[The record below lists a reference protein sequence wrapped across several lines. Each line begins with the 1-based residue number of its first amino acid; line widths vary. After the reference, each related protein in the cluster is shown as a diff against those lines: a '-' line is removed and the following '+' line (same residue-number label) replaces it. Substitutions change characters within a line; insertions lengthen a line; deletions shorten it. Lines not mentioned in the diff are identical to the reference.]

1 MTGRARARSRGRGRG
16 QEPAAPGAQPSVPP
30 EAAKPMPPPSEG
42 QLVGRGRQ
50 KPAPGAMSEEA
61 MLQISAG
68 FQQVKIGER
77 GGRRRDFHDSG
88 VHTRQLMEH
97 YHVDFKPPME
107 SRRLR
112 SALLFQHEET
122 LGKAHT
128 FDGAILFLPN
138 KLHNTETVLCSE
150 TRNGEKVE
158 ITVTLTNELPPSSP
172 VCLQFYNIMF
182 RRILRILNMQ
192 QIGRHYYNPDD
203 PFNIPQHRLTIW
215 PGFVTTILQYESSI
229 MLCTDVSHKVLR
241 SETVLDFMYSLR
253 QQYNNKTYRID
264 DIAWDHTPNNTFKKG
279 DTEISFKNYFK
290 TQYGLDITDGN
301 QVLLVSHVKRL
312 GPSGLTDKMRADFNI
327 MKDLASHTR
336 LSPEQRESRINRLIS
351 NINRNADVQNEL
363 TTWGLSFE
371 NRLLSL
377 NGRVLPSERIIQ
389 GGRAYEYN
397 PWTADWTKEMRGL
410 PLISCMS
417 LDNWLMFYTRRNAD
431 VAQSLLQTL
440 NKVSGPMGIRMQRA
454 VMIEYEDRQESLL
467 RALQQNVARETQM
480 VVVILPTN
488 RKDKYDCVKKY
499 LCVDCPTPSQCVVS
513 RTISKPQA
521 LMTVATKIALQMN
534 CKMGGE
540 LWSVEI
546 PLRQLMIVG
555 IDCYHDTAAGKR
567 SIGALVATAL
577 KAYLK
582 YNNSLP
588 SRIIVYRDGVGD
600 GMLRSV
606 VDYEVPQIM
615 QSIKTMGQDY
625 EPKLSVVVVK
635 KRISSRFFARID
647 GKIANPPPG
656 TVIDTEVTRPEWYD
670 FFIVSQAV
678 RFGCVAPTHYNVVF
692 DNSGL
697 KPDHMQRLT
706 YKLCHMYY
714 NWQGI
719 VRVPAPCQYA
729 HKLAFLVGQSIH
741 KEPNMNLD
749 DFLYYLCSAFAE
761 KQDLQ
766 WTLTLRDRK
775 GRVQSTE
782 DNRHF
787 NDIVMRDRLA
797 DLNGG
802 RQSASED
809 GGVTV
814 SMERDGFMQ
823 DFFRKVEEIRGVI
836 GKISSLVNEV
846 KKKHSVILS
855 APNPDETM
863 QQNLPTDEQMNQASV
878 DARIQKTQYTN
889 LSRKFVEVMTQY
901 SEAQVLFREKSKS
914 RIQRQLEIT
923 GRITTNEELEEML
936 ETGNPSIFISDI
948 ISDSQITRQALNEI
962 ESRHK
967 DILRL
972 DGDQESCEKYI
983 ILALIVLVVLAVIAL
998 IVGLSVGLS
1007 VKTTTNSASS
1017 SSNAA
1022 NPFECGDNF
1031 FRKSLVV
1038 SKKVLTNLFTSN
1050 HFQKSD
1056 ANAFAHKKIKKKL
1069 VFVAICGSVCIIIL
1083 LIIILIGVY
1092 SD

>member
-1 MTGRARARSRGRGRG
+1 METFFWISNGWVINLRANFMRLLSRPLWALY
-16 QEPAAPGAQPSVPP
+16 Q
-30 EAAKPMPPPSEG
+30 
-42 QLVGRGRQ
+42 
-50 KPAPGAMSEEA
+50 
-61 MLQISAG
+61 
-68 FQQVKIGER
+68 
-77 GGRRRDFHDSG
+77 
-88 VHTRQLMEH
+88 
-97 YHVDFKPPME
+97 YHVDYKPPME

-172 VCLQFYNIMF
+172 VCLQFYNILF

-253 QQYNNKTYRID
+253 QQC
-264 DIAWDHTPNNTFKKG
+264 G
-279 DTEISFKNYFK
+279 DQRFPEACTKELVGLIILTKICYFILSLSLQ
-290 TQYGLDITDGN
+290 QYGLDITDGN

-312 GPSGLTDKMRADFNI
+312 GPSGRPPPGPAMLVPEFCYLTGLTDKMRADFNI

-336 LSPEQRESRINRLIS
+336 LSPEQRETRINRLIS

-371 NRLLSL
+371 NRLLSM

-454 VMIEYEDRQESLL
+454 IMIEYEDRQESLL

-567 SIGALVATAL
+567 SIGALVASLNQGMSRWFSKCVLQNRGQEIIDALKGSLQAAL

-582 YNNSLP
+582 YNNCLP
-588 SRIIVYRDGVGD
+588 SRIIVFRDGVGD
-600 GMLRSV
+600 GMLQSV

-692 DNSGL
+692 DSSGL

-749 DFLYYLCSAFAE
+749 DFLYYL
-761 KQDLQ
+761 
-766 WTLTLRDRK
+766 
-775 GRVQSTE
+775 
-782 DNRHF
+782 
-787 NDIVMRDRLA
+787 
-797 DLNGG
+797 
-802 RQSASED
+802 
-809 GGVTV
+809 
-814 SMERDGFMQ
+814 
-823 DFFRKVEEIRGVI
+823 
-836 GKISSLVNEV
+836 
-846 KKKHSVILS
+846 
-855 APNPDETM
+855 
-863 QQNLPTDEQMNQASV
+863 
-878 DARIQKTQYTN
+878 
-889 LSRKFVEVMTQY
+889 
-901 SEAQVLFREKSKS
+901 
-914 RIQRQLEIT
+914 
-923 GRITTNEELEEML
+923 
-936 ETGNPSIFISDI
+936 
-948 ISDSQITRQALNEI
+948 
-962 ESRHK
+962 
-967 DILRL
+967 
-972 DGDQESCEKYI
+972 
-983 ILALIVLVVLAVIAL
+983 
-998 IVGLSVGLS
+998 
-1007 VKTTTNSASS
+1007 
-1017 SSNAA
+1017 
-1022 NPFECGDNF
+1022 
-1031 FRKSLVV
+1031 
-1038 SKKVLTNLFTSN
+1038 
-1050 HFQKSD
+1050 
-1056 ANAFAHKKIKKKL
+1056 
-1069 VFVAICGSVCIIIL
+1069 
-1083 LIIILIGVY
+1083 
-1092 SD
+1092 

>member
-1 MTGRARARSRGRGRG
+1 MIKLYGNKRIIFIIPL
-16 QEPAAPGAQPSVPP
+16 QQPSVSQ
-30 EAAKPMPPPSEG
+30 EAAKPVMPTPPEG

-50 KPAPGAMSEEA
+50 KPAPGAMSEEGNNVR
-61 MLQISAG
+61 LDTLPVTTG
-68 FQQVKIGER
+68 V
-77 GGRRRDFHDSG
+77 SG
-88 VHTRQLMEH
+88 TAIELRANFMRLLSRPLWALYQ

-138 KLHNTETVLCSE
+138 KLHNTVCFQILK

-172 VCLQFYNIMF
+172 VCLQFYNILF

-215 PGFVTTILQYESSI
+215 PGFMTTILQYESSI
-229 MLCTDVSHKVLR
+229 MLCSDVSHKVLR

-253 QQYNNKTYRID
+253 QQCGDQRFPEACTKELVGLIILTKYNNKTYRID

-301 QVLLVSHVKRL
+301 QALLVSHVKRL
-312 GPSGLTDKMRADFNI
+312 GPSGRPPPGPAMLVPEFCYLTGLTDKMRADFNI

-336 LSPEQRESRINRLIS
+336 LSPEQREGRINRLIS

-389 GGRAYEYN
+389 G
-397 PWTADWTKEMRGL
+397 ADWAKEMRGL

-454 VMIEYEDRQESLL
+454 IMIEYEDRQESLL

-534 CKMGGE
+534 FKMGGE

-567 SIGALVATAL
+567 SIGALKMALFNQIHLKFVLTAL

-749 DFLYYLCSAFAE
+749 DFLYYL
-761 KQDLQ
+761 
-766 WTLTLRDRK
+766 
-775 GRVQSTE
+775 
-782 DNRHF
+782 
-787 NDIVMRDRLA
+787 
-797 DLNGG
+797 
-802 RQSASED
+802 
-809 GGVTV
+809 
-814 SMERDGFMQ
+814 
-823 DFFRKVEEIRGVI
+823 
-836 GKISSLVNEV
+836 
-846 KKKHSVILS
+846 
-855 APNPDETM
+855 
-863 QQNLPTDEQMNQASV
+863 
-878 DARIQKTQYTN
+878 
-889 LSRKFVEVMTQY
+889 
-901 SEAQVLFREKSKS
+901 
-914 RIQRQLEIT
+914 
-923 GRITTNEELEEML
+923 
-936 ETGNPSIFISDI
+936 
-948 ISDSQITRQALNEI
+948 
-962 ESRHK
+962 
-967 DILRL
+967 
-972 DGDQESCEKYI
+972 
-983 ILALIVLVVLAVIAL
+983 
-998 IVGLSVGLS
+998 
-1007 VKTTTNSASS
+1007 
-1017 SSNAA
+1017 
-1022 NPFECGDNF
+1022 
-1031 FRKSLVV
+1031 
-1038 SKKVLTNLFTSN
+1038 
-1050 HFQKSD
+1050 
-1056 ANAFAHKKIKKKL
+1056 
-1069 VFVAICGSVCIIIL
+1069 
-1083 LIIILIGVY
+1083 
-1092 SD
+1092 

>member
-16 QEPAAPGAQPSVPP
+16 QEPAAPGAQPPLSQ
-30 EAAKPMPPPSEG
+30 EAAKPVMPTPPEG

-50 KPAPGAMSEEA
+50 KPAPGAMSEEV

-97 YHVDFKPPME
+97 VKESKSGVSGTAIELRANFMRLLSRPLWALYQYHVDYKPPME

-172 VCLQFYNIMF
+172 VCLQFYNILF

-253 QQYNNKTYRID
+253 QQCGDQRFAEACTKELVGLIILTKYNNKTYRID
-264 DIAWDHTPNNTFKKG
+264 DIAWDHTPNNTFTKG

-301 QVLLVSHVKRL
+301 QALLVSHVKRP
-312 GPSGLTDKMRADFNI
+312 GPAGRPPPGPAMLVPEFCYLTGLTDKMRADFNI

-351 NINRNADVQNEL
+351 NIDRNGDVQNEL

-389 GGRAYEYN
+389 GSRAYEYN
-397 PWTADWTKEMRGL
+397 PWAADWSKEMRGL
-410 PLISCMS
+410 PLISCMNM
-417 LDNWLMFYTRRNAD
+417 DNWLMFYTRRNAD
-431 VAQSLLQTL
+431 VAQGLLQTL
-440 NKVSGPMGIRMQRA
+440 NRVAGPMGIRMQRA
-454 VMIEYEDRQESLL
+454 IMIEYEDRQESLL

-488 RKDKYDCVKKY
+488 RKDKYDCVKKF
-499 LCVDCPTPSQCVVS
+499 LCVDCPTPSQCVVA

-546 PLRQLMIVG
+546 PLKQLMIVG

-567 SIGALVATAL
+567 SIGALVASLNHGMSRWFSKCVLQNRGQEIIDALKGSLQAAL

-582 YNNSLP
+582 YNNCLP

-600 GMLRSV
+600 GMLQSV

-615 QSIKTMGQDY
+615 QSIKTLGQDY
-625 EPKLSVVVVK
+625 EPKLTVVVVK

-656 TVIDTEVTRPEWYD
+656 TVIDSEVTRPEWYD

-678 RFGCVAPTHYNVVF
+678 RFGCVAPTHYNVIF
-692 DNSGL
+692 DSSGL

-749 DFLYYLCSAFAE
+749 DFLYYL
-761 KQDLQ
+761 
-766 WTLTLRDRK
+766 
-775 GRVQSTE
+775 
-782 DNRHF
+782 
-787 NDIVMRDRLA
+787 
-797 DLNGG
+797 
-802 RQSASED
+802 
-809 GGVTV
+809 
-814 SMERDGFMQ
+814 
-823 DFFRKVEEIRGVI
+823 
-836 GKISSLVNEV
+836 
-846 KKKHSVILS
+846 
-855 APNPDETM
+855 
-863 QQNLPTDEQMNQASV
+863 
-878 DARIQKTQYTN
+878 
-889 LSRKFVEVMTQY
+889 
-901 SEAQVLFREKSKS
+901 
-914 RIQRQLEIT
+914 
-923 GRITTNEELEEML
+923 
-936 ETGNPSIFISDI
+936 
-948 ISDSQITRQALNEI
+948 
-962 ESRHK
+962 
-967 DILRL
+967 
-972 DGDQESCEKYI
+972 
-983 ILALIVLVVLAVIAL
+983 
-998 IVGLSVGLS
+998 
-1007 VKTTTNSASS
+1007 
-1017 SSNAA
+1017 
-1022 NPFECGDNF
+1022 
-1031 FRKSLVV
+1031 
-1038 SKKVLTNLFTSN
+1038 
-1050 HFQKSD
+1050 
-1056 ANAFAHKKIKKKL
+1056 
-1069 VFVAICGSVCIIIL
+1069 
-1083 LIIILIGVY
+1083 
-1092 SD
+1092 

>member
-1 MTGRARARSRGRGRG
+1 MIQLYGNKRIIFIIPL
-16 QEPAAPGAQPSVPP
+16 QQPSVSQ
-30 EAAKPMPPPSEG
+30 EAAKPVMPTPPEG

-50 KPAPGAMSEEA
+50 KPAPGAMSEEGKCIRA
-61 MLQISAG
+61 A
-68 FQQVKIGER
+68 
-77 GGRRRDFHDSG
+77 SG
-88 VHTRQLMEH
+88 NTVACINVRLDTLPVTTGVSGTAIELRANFMRLLSRPLWALYQ

-138 KLHNTETVLCSE
+138 KLHNTVCFQILK

-172 VCLQFYNIMF
+172 VCLQFYNILF

-215 PGFVTTILQYESSI
+215 PGFMTTILQYESSI
-229 MLCTDVSHKVLR
+229 MLCSDVSHKVLR

-253 QQYNNKTYRID
+253 QQCGDQRFPEACTKELVGLIILTKYNNKTYRID

-301 QVLLVSHVKRL
+301 QALLVSHVKRL
-312 GPSGLTDKMRADFNI
+312 GPSGRPPPGPAMLVPEFCYLTGLTDKMRADFNI

-336 LSPEQRESRINRLIS
+336 LSPEQREGRINRLIS

-389 GGRAYEYN
+389 G
-397 PWTADWTKEMRGL
+397 ADWAKEMRGL

-440 NKVSGPMGIRMQRA
+440 NKVSGPMGIRMQRPSR
-454 VMIEYEDRQESLL
+454 IEYEDRQESLL

-567 SIGALVATAL
+567 SIGALGTMVTLTEWHTKLSLPQHSVLKLFVFSAAL

-600 GMLRSV
+600 GMLQSV

-749 DFLYYLCSAFAE
+749 DFLYYL
-761 KQDLQ
+761 
-766 WTLTLRDRK
+766 
-775 GRVQSTE
+775 
-782 DNRHF
+782 
-787 NDIVMRDRLA
+787 
-797 DLNGG
+797 
-802 RQSASED
+802 
-809 GGVTV
+809 
-814 SMERDGFMQ
+814 
-823 DFFRKVEEIRGVI
+823 
-836 GKISSLVNEV
+836 
-846 KKKHSVILS
+846 
-855 APNPDETM
+855 
-863 QQNLPTDEQMNQASV
+863 
-878 DARIQKTQYTN
+878 
-889 LSRKFVEVMTQY
+889 
-901 SEAQVLFREKSKS
+901 
-914 RIQRQLEIT
+914 
-923 GRITTNEELEEML
+923 
-936 ETGNPSIFISDI
+936 
-948 ISDSQITRQALNEI
+948 
-962 ESRHK
+962 
-967 DILRL
+967 
-972 DGDQESCEKYI
+972 
-983 ILALIVLVVLAVIAL
+983 
-998 IVGLSVGLS
+998 
-1007 VKTTTNSASS
+1007 
-1017 SSNAA
+1017 
-1022 NPFECGDNF
+1022 
-1031 FRKSLVV
+1031 
-1038 SKKVLTNLFTSN
+1038 
-1050 HFQKSD
+1050 
-1056 ANAFAHKKIKKKL
+1056 
-1069 VFVAICGSVCIIIL
+1069 
-1083 LIIILIGVY
+1083 
-1092 SD
+1092 

>member
-16 QEPAAPGAQPSVPP
+16 QEPAAPGAQPSVQQ
-30 EAAKPMPPPSEG
+30 ETAKPVMPTPPEG

-97 YHVDFKPPME
+97 VKESKTGVSGTAIELRANFMRLLSRPLWALYQYHVDYKPPME

-172 VCLQFYNIMF
+172 VCLQFYNILF

-253 QQYNNKTYRID
+253 QQCGDQRFPEACTKELVGLIILTKYNNKTYRID

-312 GPSGLTDKMRADFNI
+312 GPSGLPPPGPAMLVPEFCYLTGLTDKMRADFNI

-371 NRLLSL
+371 NRLLSM
-377 NGRVLPSERIIQ
+377 NGRVLFDYSFIFNS
-389 GGRAYEYN
+389 Y
-397 PWTADWTKEMRGL
+397 
-410 PLISCMS
+410 CMS

-454 VMIEYEDRQESLL
+454 IMIEYEDRQESLL

-567 SIGALVATAL
+567 SIGALVASLNQGMSRWFSKCVLQNRGQEIIDALKGSLQAAL

-582 YNNSLP
+582 YNNCLP
-588 SRIIVYRDGVGD
+588 SRIIVFRDGVGD
-600 GMLRSV
+600 GMLQSV

-692 DNSGL
+692 DSSGL

-749 DFLYYLCSAFAE
+749 DFLYYL
-761 KQDLQ
+761 
-766 WTLTLRDRK
+766 
-775 GRVQSTE
+775 
-782 DNRHF
+782 
-787 NDIVMRDRLA
+787 
-797 DLNGG
+797 
-802 RQSASED
+802 
-809 GGVTV
+809 
-814 SMERDGFMQ
+814 
-823 DFFRKVEEIRGVI
+823 
-836 GKISSLVNEV
+836 
-846 KKKHSVILS
+846 
-855 APNPDETM
+855 
-863 QQNLPTDEQMNQASV
+863 
-878 DARIQKTQYTN
+878 
-889 LSRKFVEVMTQY
+889 
-901 SEAQVLFREKSKS
+901 
-914 RIQRQLEIT
+914 
-923 GRITTNEELEEML
+923 
-936 ETGNPSIFISDI
+936 
-948 ISDSQITRQALNEI
+948 
-962 ESRHK
+962 
-967 DILRL
+967 
-972 DGDQESCEKYI
+972 
-983 ILALIVLVVLAVIAL
+983 
-998 IVGLSVGLS
+998 
-1007 VKTTTNSASS
+1007 
-1017 SSNAA
+1017 
-1022 NPFECGDNF
+1022 
-1031 FRKSLVV
+1031 
-1038 SKKVLTNLFTSN
+1038 
-1050 HFQKSD
+1050 
-1056 ANAFAHKKIKKKL
+1056 
-1069 VFVAICGSVCIIIL
+1069 
-1083 LIIILIGVY
+1083 
-1092 SD
+1092 